1 MLRVRQALGPAG
13 APCAP
18 VANLESIHDEV
29 YFEETGFEK
38 VFEIAFETVFE
49 LAFKAAN
56 YNVKLSLA
64 QVSVP

>member
-1 MLRVRQALGPAG
+1 V
-13 APCAP
+13 
-18 VANLESIHDEV
+18 ESIHDEV